1 MNWSPMTTK
10 ITKDTLTPGL
20 KEFFK
25 RAGVTGKKNKDQST
39 ADFKARQAM
48 GLQLLT
54 FVNNGSSQESV
65 RPPIMTGMLRGSGSV
80 FVDGVMVGDTKANYH
95 NGTPNESYDGKAGD
109 ITIGFNTAYAAR
121 WHENPFT
128 PGGKVPSKISVKNP
142 AMLANVGM
150 KYLEQHLKADH
161 TVLWTLYALIFK
173 KEMGT

>member
-1 MNWSPMTTK
+1 MKWTPFTTK

-20 KEFFK
+20 KAFFK
-25 RAGVTGKKNKDQST
+25 KAGVTGQLNKDQST

-48 GLQLLT
+48 GLQLIH

-65 RPPIMTGMLRGSGSV
+65 RPPIRTGVLRGSGSV
-80 FVDGVMVGDTKANYH
+80 FVDGVLVGDTKGNYK
-95 NGTPNESYDGKAGD
+95 NGTPNESYSAKAGD

-128 PGGKVPSKISVKNP
+128 PGGKVPSKISAKNP

-150 KYLEQHLKADH
+150 KYVEQHLKADQK
-161 TVLWTLYALIFK
+161 VLWTLYAAIFK
-173 KEMGT
+173 KEMQT